1 LMMDAVCADAP
12 VTARAAAEAPKA
24 NASRRVMSFLMVL
37 SLYRFPALN
46 RR

>member
-1 LMMDAVCADAP
+1 MADAVCAEAP
-12 VTARAAAEAPKA
+12 VTARAAADAPKA

-37 SLYRFPALN
+37 SLCWFPALN